1 MSDVLS
7 TTQAPVIFS
16 HSSARAIAGHQRNV
30 PDDILRR
37 LPDNGGVVMVNYAP
51 AFVSEEA
58 RLHYVSMKAEEERL
72 KLLHLGDPE
81 RVKAETEAWKKA
93 NPEPKVTL
101 AQLAD
106 HIDHIRKI
114 AGIDHVGIGA
124 DLDGISTTPVGLED
138 VSTYPALIAELLKRG
153 LSPEEVKKV
162 AGLNV
167 LRVMKKTDAIAA
179 TLQKTS
185 APDDTRIDEVDPPSP
200 TSK

>member
-1 MSDVLS
+1 
-7 TTQAPVIFS
+7 
-16 HSSARAIAGHQRNV
+16 
-30 PDDILRR
+30 
-37 LPDNGGVVMVNYAP
+37 
-51 AFVSEEA
+51 
-58 RLHYVSMKAEEERL
+58 MKAEEERL

-81 RVKAETEAWKKA
+81 QVKAETEAWKKA

-167 LRVMKKTDAIAA
+167 LRVMKKTEAIAA
-179 TLQKTS
+179 TLQK
-185 APDDTRIDEVDPPSP
+185 A
-200 TSK
+200 